1 MVIGHRGASGHA
13 PENSLAAFRI
23 AASANHVATCSGVE
37 LDIQVTADGEIVVY
51 HDAVLASGDPIPSL
65 PSGRV
70 RAVTLADGS
79 ALPTLREALAVLD
92 NLDVFIE
99 AKHLPPA
106 ADKLLLATI
115 TAARRRCHIHAF
127 DHRMI
132 ARLRRLD
139 SSLSLGILSRS
150 YPVDPVGQVVH
161 AGANTLWQEAYLI
174 DQPLVA
180 ACHAV
185 GIRVIAWTVND
196 AGQAAAL
203 ARLGVDGLCGDWPER
218 LRHSW

>member
-13 PENSLAAFRI
+13 PENSLAAFRL
-23 AASANHVATCSGVE
+23 AAAAGHVATCAGVE
-37 LDIQVTADGEIVVY
+37 LDIQVTSDGEIVVY
-51 HDAVLASGDPIPSL
+51 HDSVLASGDPVPSL
-65 PSGRV
+65 PSSMV
-70 RAVTLADGS
+70 CVTRLADGS
-79 ALPTLREALAVLD
+79 PLPTLRDVLAVLD
-92 NLDVFIE
+92 DLDVFIE
-99 AKHLPPA
+99 AKHLPPD
-106 ADKLLLATI
+106 ADRLLLATI
-115 TAARRRCHIHAF
+115 AEARQRCHVHAF
-127 DHRMI
+127 DHRLI

-196 AGQAAAL
+196 GGQAAAL

-218 LRHSW
+218 LRHPW